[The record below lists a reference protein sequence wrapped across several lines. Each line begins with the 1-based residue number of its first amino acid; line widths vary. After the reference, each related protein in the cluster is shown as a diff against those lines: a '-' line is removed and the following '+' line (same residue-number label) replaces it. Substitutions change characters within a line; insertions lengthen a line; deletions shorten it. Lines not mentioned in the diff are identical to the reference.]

1 MMTISENNQVRG
13 HHECDPGLVD
23 PTKHLVVGIGAS
35 AGGIEA
41 LQTFFEALPD
51 QTGAAFVVVI
61 HLDPQR
67 RSELSSILASRARMP
82 VSQVGPTETLRA
94 NHVYVIP
101 PDRRLQITDD
111 EISAAEFD
119 EPHGRRTPI
128 DLFFRSVAERHGDG
142 FAIILTGAGSDG
154 AIGVRAVKEAGG
166 IILVQDPDEAEYPSM
181 PRSAIATG
189 VADFV
194 LPVHELVPRLVELIQ
209 NRKHVFADAREA
221 SEALLMR
228 IISNL
233 RVRTGHDFSGYR
245 RTTVLRRIARRM
257 EVTRTKD
264 LSGYHEFLLNHAE
277 ESQALLADLLISVTT
292 FFRDAETF
300 DALKLQ
306 VIPQLFR
313 AKEPTEPIRV
323 WVPGCATGEEAYSVT
338 MLLMEEAARHES
350 PRSMQ
355 LFGSDLDARA
365 LLTAREGRFPVAIE
379 VDVSE
384 ERLRR
389 FFVRDGDQYRAR
401 QELRDIVLFA
411 SHDLLKDPPF
421 SRIDLISCRNLL
433 IYLDRELQEQVCG
446 IFHYALNPGGF
457 LLLGSS
463 ETAEHSAGLF
473 RTVDRKAHI
482 YQSTA
487 QASDKPR
494 LPAHLLGRPGG
505 HEPFTSSGAPLQAR
519 GRGNELAFHTKAL
532 EQGAPPSMLVD
543 QNHRV
548 MHLSEHVG
556 RYLQPSAGRMSI
568 DVSALVRPE
577 LRSELRAA
585 LNRLFEQGRSTLSL
599 PIPVQFNGAPHPVQM
614 WIKPGREHEGA
625 PALVMFIEGEAIDK
639 SVISVDQP
647 AEDDDTV
654 HRLKLELEIAH
665 ERLQTMR
672 KESETTTEELRAANE
687 ELQSVNEEF
696 RSTTEELETS
706 KEEVQSINEELQ
718 TVNSELKVKLEA
730 GSRANSDLQNV
741 MTSIDF
747 GILFIDSQLRIKRF
761 TKHVTDLFSITAS
774 DEGRQITDFAHR
786 LEYGDLVKDA
796 QSVLSNL
803 TPVKREIHSRND
815 RWYEIQLRPYRTI
828 DDKIDG
834 VVITFADVTDLKRLE
849 RRQQVLLSELTHRVK
864 NILAVVQAMAHQT
877 ERHSSPS
884 DFVERFGGRLLALAS
899 THDLLVQ
906 SDWKGADLASLARQ
920 QLSPYTP
927 AESKDRVRIEGD
939 PVSLS
944 ADIATPF
951 GLVLH
956 ELAVNAFKYGSLSGP
971 RGSVDLSW
979 SASLRNG
986 DRVLKFIWQEQ
997 GGVAAQRSTTRGMG
1011 TSLIEN
1017 AIPDA
1022 AVRREF
1028 GSQGLTCTIELLLPA
1043 EEHGTVG
1050 PS

>member
-1 MMTISENNQVRG
+1 MTANDHDQEPG
-13 HHECDPGLVD
+13 HHERDPGLVD
-23 PTKHLVVGIGAS
+23 PTKQLVVGIGAS

-41 LQTFFEALPD
+41 LQTFFGALPE

-67 RSELSSILASRARMP
+67 RSELASILESRTRMP
-82 VSQVGPTETLRA
+82 VSQVGVTQTLRA

-111 EISAAEFD
+111 EISAAAFD

-194 LPVHELVPRLVELIQ
+194 LPVHELVARLVELIQ
-209 NRKHVFADAREA
+209 NRKHVFADAYQA
-221 SEALLMR
+221 SDALLVR
-228 IISNL
+228 ILANL

-264 LSGYHEFLLNHAE
+264 LSGYHEFLRNHAE

-300 DALKLQ
+300 DALKVQ

-323 WVPGCATGEEAYSVT
+323 WVPGCATGEEAYSIA
-338 MLLMEEAARHES
+338 MLLMEEAARQES

-355 LFGSDLDARA
+355 LFGSDLDTRA
-365 LLTAREGRFPVAIE
+365 LPTAREGRFPVAIE

-389 FFVRDGDQYRAR
+389 FFVRDGDHYRAR
-401 QELRDIVLFA
+401 QELRDIILFA

-433 IYLDRELQEQVCG
+433 IYLDRQLQDQVCG

-463 ETAEHSAGLF
+463 ETAQHSAGLF
-473 RTVDRKAHI
+473 RTVDHKAHI

-487 QASDKPR
+487 QADKPR
-494 LPAHLLGRPGG
+494 LLAHLLGRPAG
-505 HEPFTSSGAPLQAR
+505 HESFGSAGALLETR
-519 GRGNELAFHTKAL
+519 GKGNEPAFHAKAL

-548 MHLSEHVG
+548 LHLSEHAG

-568 DVSALVRPE
+568 DVSTLVRPE

-625 PALVMFIEGEAIDK
+625 PALVMFIEGEAIDP
-639 SVISVDQP
+639 SVISADQRRD
-647 AEDDDTV
+647 ADDTV
-654 HRLKLELEIAH
+654 RQLKLELEIAH
-665 ERLQTMR
+665 GRLQTMR
-672 KESETTTEELRAANE
+672 KESETATEGLRAANE
-687 ELQSVNEEF
+687 ELQSVNEEY

-718 TVNSELKVKLEA
+718 TVNSELKHKLEA
-730 GSRANSDLQNV
+730 GTRANSDLQNV

-747 GILFIDSQLRIKRF
+747 GMLFIDAQLRIKRF
-761 TKHVTDLFSITAS
+761 TKHVTDLFSITAA

-796 QSVLSNL
+796 RSVLSNL
-803 TPVKREIHSRND
+803 TPVRREIHSRND
-815 RWYEIQLRPYRTI
+815 RWYDIQLRPYRTI

-834 VVITFADVTDLKRLE
+834 VVMTFVDVTDLKRLE

-877 ERHSSPS
+877 ERHGSPS
-884 DFVERFGGRLLALAS
+884 EFVERFGGRLLALAS

-920 QLSPYTP
+920 QLCPYTT
-927 AESKDRVRIEGD
+927 AESKNRVRIEGE

-944 ADIATPF
+944 PDIATPF

-956 ELAVNAFKYGSLSGP
+956 ELAVNAFKHGSLAGS

-979 SASLRNG
+979 TANSQNG
-986 DRVLKFIWQEQ
+986 ERVLRFIWQEQ
-997 GGVAAQRSTTRGMG
+997 GGVVAPRSTKRGMG
-1011 TSLIEN
+1011 SWLIEH
-1017 AIPDA
+1017 AIPNA
-1022 AVRREF
+1022 SVHKEF
-1028 GSQGLTCTIELLLPA
+1028 EPQGLTCTIEVLLQA
-1043 EEHGTVG
+1043 EKPGAVV
-1050 PS
+1050 SS

>member
-1 MMTISENNQVRG
+1 MIANSNNPLSPHQDSHAVL
-13 HHECDPGLVD
+13 DD
-23 PTKHLVVGIGAS
+23 PTKQLIVGIGAS
-35 AGGIEA
+35 AGGVEA
-41 LQTFFEALPD
+41 LQGFFGALPD
-51 QTGAAFVVVI
+51 QIGAAFVVII
-61 HLDPQR
+61 HLDPHR
-67 RSELSSILASRARMP
+67 HSELASILASRARMP
-82 VSQVGPTETLRA
+82 VTQVGATETLRA

-111 EISAAEFD
+111 TISAVQFD
-119 EPHGRRTPI
+119 EPRGRRAPI
-128 DLFFRSVAERHGDG
+128 DLFFRSMAERHGDG

-166 IILVQDPDEAEYPSM
+166 IVLVQDPDEAEFPSM

-194 LPVHELVPRLVELIQ
+194 LPVHELAARFVELIH
-209 NRKHVFADAREA
+209 NRKYVFADARKA
-221 SEALLMR
+221 SKGLLMH
-228 IISNL
+228 ILSHL
-233 RVRTGHDFSGYR
+233 RVRTGHDFSRYK

-257 EVTRTKD
+257 QVTRTSD
-264 LSGYHEFLLNHAE
+264 LRGYHEFLRNHAE

-300 DALKLQ
+300 DALKVQ

-313 AKEPTEPIRV
+313 AKEPTQPIRV
-323 WVPGCATGEEAYSVT
+323 WVPGCASGEEVYSIA
-338 MLLMEEAARHES
+338 MLLMEEASRHES
-350 PRSMQ
+350 PPSMQ
-355 LFGSDLDARA
+355 LFGSDLDTRA
-365 LLTAREGRFPVAIE
+365 LSIAREGRFPVVIE
-379 VDVSE
+379 TDVNE
-384 ERLRR
+384 ERLLQ
-389 FFVRDGDQYRAR
+389 FFVREGDQYRAR
-401 QELRDIVLFA
+401 QQLRDIILFA

-433 IYLDRELQEQVCG
+433 IYLDRELHDQVFG

-457 LLLGSS
+457 LLLGQS
-463 ETAEHSAGLF
+463 ETAEYSPGLF
-473 RTVDRKAHI
+473 RTVDRQAL
-482 YQSTA
+482 A

-494 LPAHLLGRPGG
+494 LLPHLLGRPGG
-505 HEPFTSSGAPLQAR
+505 HEPFTGAGAVLQRR
-519 GRGNELAFHTKAL
+519 GEGNELAFHAKAL

-548 MHLSEHVG
+548 LHLSEHAG
-556 RYLQPSAGRMSI
+556 RYLQPSAGQMSI
-568 DVSALVRPE
+568 DVSTLVRPE
-577 LRSELRAA
+577 LRFELRAA

-614 WIKPGREHEGA
+614 WIKPGREHGGA
-625 PALVMFIEGEAIDK
+625 RALVMFIEGEAIDE
-639 SVISVDQP
+639 SVISAGQHHEADASVRQ
-647 AEDDDTV
+647 
-654 HRLKLELEIAH
+654 LKLELEIAH
-665 ERLQTMR
+665 RRLQTMR

-687 ELQSVNEEF
+687 EMQSVNEEY

-741 MTSIDF
+741 MTAIDF
-747 GILFIDSQLRIKRF
+747 GMLFIDSQLRIKRF

-803 TPVKREIHSRND
+803 TPVRREIHSGND
-815 RWYEIQLRPYRTI
+815 RWYDIQLRPYRTV

-834 VVITFADVTDLKRLE
+834 VVITFVDVTDLKRLE

-864 NILAVVQAMAHQT
+864 NILAVIQAMAHQT

-884 DFVERFGGRLLALAS
+884 DFVERFGARLSALAS

-906 SDWKGADLASLARQ
+906 SDWKGADLSSLARQ
-920 QLSPYTP
+920 QLAPYTP
-927 AESKDRVRIEGD
+927 AESKDRVRIEGE
-939 PVSLS
+939 PISLS
-944 ADIATPF
+944 PDIATPF

-956 ELAVNAFKYGSLSGP
+956 ELAINSFKHGSLSGS

-979 SASLRNG
+979 SASLRDG
-986 DRVLKFIWQEQ
+986 ERVLKFIWKEQ
-997 GGVAAQRSTTRGMG
+997 GGVAAPRSTTTGMG
-1011 TSLIEN
+1011 SSLIEK
-1017 AIPDA
+1017 AIPQA
-1022 AVRREF
+1022 AVRQEF
-1028 GSQGLTCTIELLLPA
+1028 GAQGLTCTIEVVLQA
-1043 EEHGTVG
+1043 EKHGTVA